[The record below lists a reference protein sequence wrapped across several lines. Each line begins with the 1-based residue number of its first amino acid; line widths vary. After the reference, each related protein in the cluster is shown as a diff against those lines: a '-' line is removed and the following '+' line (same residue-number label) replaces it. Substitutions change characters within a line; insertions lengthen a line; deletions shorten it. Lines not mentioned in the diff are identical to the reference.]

1 MLDCVRGWTARG
13 MCCEQKGMKRMRRG
27 CLWTVV
33 CVWLAMMGVAARAT
47 DLAAVHGVVHDEQ
60 HFPVAGARVE
70 LRAVSSQLVLAAVT
84 DGRGEFDLTAVP
96 IGTYRV
102 TAMAAGFA
110 RLETTVT
117 LQAGVRAV
125 LHLPLSVA
133 STQQTVTVTPTVT
146 DSVTPT
152 TTVDRERIAQTPGAD
167 RTLGTAMIT
176 DYVPGALMAH
186 DMLHVRGGHQTT
198 WMLDGVAIPN
208 TKIASN
214 VGPQIDPG
222 DIEQLEADRG
232 SYSAELGDRTY
243 GVFDVLPRNGFE
255 RDRQADV
262 RVIGGNLG
270 EAETQ
275 ISLGNHTTR
284 TAWYTSLTGSRANYG
299 LQTPVAAIYHD
310 STNSESV
317 FASVIRNQTAK
328 DQLRLDGQY
337 RQDYFDIPYDPSTTD
352 YEATSGYYASYG
364 LRDAQRE
371 RDAFAIANWVHT
383 ASAKLEY
390 QVAPFYHLNEANYDS
405 LPTDVPVAT
414 TWHQRSNYA
423 GAQAD
428 VHAELPRNSVSGG
441 VYSFFQAEN
450 DLFGLQVNDG
460 AGASVPSEAAATDA
474 GLVEF
479 YIEDHWRVNQWI
491 TLLGGMRFSIFRSL
505 LNEEANYPRIG
516 ATVRLPRLNWVLRGF
531 YGHYFQ
537 PAPVETVSSGLLNY
551 VTAQKGENTFVPLPS
566 ERDEEHQF
574 GIEIPERGWLLDV
587 DNFETR
593 VNNFLD
599 HSNVGESNIYF
610 PIAVDGALIRGW
622 EMALHSPQVARRG
635 QFYVTYSNQIAEE
648 RGAIVGGF
656 ACSIPT
662 DPSCNIGSAY
672 VPVDHDQRDTLNT
685 GFTLQ
690 LPRRA
695 WFASNVYYGSG
706 LHNGLAGADVGPYN
720 SNYLPAHTTFDVS
733 GGKSFG
739 DRWRAS
745 ATVVNVTNHRVL
757 LDNSVTIGGFHYDD
771 PRMVYGE
778 LRYRFKF

>member
-1 MLDCVRGWTARG
+1 MRSKCVYAAVLFLAW
-13 MCCEQKGMKRMRRG
+13 
-27 CLWTVV
+27 CLVLGG
-33 CVWLAMMGVAARAT
+33 LAAWGT
-47 DLAAVHGVVHDEQ
+47 DLAAVHGVVHDPQ
-60 HFPVAGARVE
+60 HFPVAGAQVE
-70 LRAVSSQLVLAAVT
+70 LHAVSSELTIHAMT
-84 DGRGEFDLTAVP
+84 DERGEFDLTRVP
-96 IGTYRV
+96 IGSYRV
-102 TAMAAGFA
+102 QVTAAGFA
-110 RLETTVT
+110 QLATTITVE
-117 LQAGVRAV
+117 AGVRAV

-133 STQQTVTVTPTVT
+133 AEQQTVTVQATQGDT
-146 DSVTPT
+146 VTPT
-152 TTVDRERIAQTPGAD
+152 TTVSREQIAETPGAD
-167 RTLGTAMIT
+167 RTLGVAMIT

-186 DMLHVRGGHQTT
+186 NMLHVRGGHQTT

-222 DIEQLEADRG
+222 DIEQLEVDRG
-232 SYSAELGDRTY
+232 SYSADLGDRTY

-255 RDRQADV
+255 RDRQGDV

-275 ISLGNHTTR
+275 ISLGNHTGR
-284 TAWYTSLTGSRANYG
+284 TAWYTSVTGTRANYG

-317 FASVIRNQTAK
+317 FASLIRNQTEK
-328 DQLRLDGQY
+328 DQLRMVGQY
-337 RQDYFDIPYDPSTTD
+337 RQDYFDIPYDPSSTD

-383 ASAKLEY
+383 ASTKLEY
-390 QVAPFYHLNEANYDS
+390 QVAPFYHLNEANYNS
-405 LPTDVPVAT
+405 LATDVPVAT
-414 TWHQRSNYA
+414 TWHQRSDYA

-441 VYSFFQAEN
+441 IYSFYQAEN

-460 AGASVPSEAAATDA
+460 VGTSVPNQTAATDA

-479 YIEDHWRVNQWI
+479 YIEDHWRVNQWV

-516 ATVRLPRLNWVLRGF
+516 ATVRVPRLNWILRGF

-537 PAPVETVSSGLLNY
+537 PAPVETVSSGLLND
-551 VTAQKGENTFVPLPS
+551 VTQQKGENTFVPIKS

-574 GIEIPERGWLLDV
+574 GIEIPERGWLLDI
-587 DNFETR
+587 DNFTTR

-610 PIAVDGALIRGW
+610 PISVDGALIRGW
-622 EMALHSPQVARRG
+622 ELTLHSPQVARRG
-635 QFYVTYSNQIAEE
+635 QVYLTYSNQIAEE
-648 RGAIVGGF
+648 RGTIVGGF
-656 ACSIPT
+656 TCSIPT
-662 DPSCNIGSAY
+662 DPSCNIGPAY
-672 VPVDHDQRDTLNT
+672 VPVDHDQRDTLNS
-685 GFTLQ
+685 GFTWQ
-690 LPRRA
+690 LPRRS
-695 WFASNVYYGSG
+695 WFSSNVEYGSG
-706 LHNGLAGADVGPYN
+706 LHNGLAGADEGPYN
-720 SNYLPAHTTFDVS
+720 ANYLPAHTTFDIS

-739 DRWRAS
+739 ENWRAS

-757 LDNSVTIGGFHYDD
+757 LDNSVTIGGFHFDD

-778 LRYRFKF
+778 MRYRFKF